1 MAAFENALMFSRQ
14 GETAV
19 VWTGGTEG
27 GLKERVGKK
36 GVLLCFCPGVLFQLV
51 TFIR

>member
-1 MAAFENALMFSRQ
+1 MAAFEKALMVSRQ

-27 GLKERVGKK
+27 DLKERVGKK
-36 GVLLCFCPGVLFQLV
+36 GVLCFCPGVLFQLV